1 MNRPSRRQ
9 SPKSIK
15 KENDLVSSEVTGPFK
30 TPKYFEMKQATE
42 MKGKTGALQKHT
54 SGKQTVTFLE
64 LLLPPGIKFDDIYMD
79 APQVAQELHISKRV
93 VRNIRLSGKI
103 SYTNPF
109 GKIFYYRQEIAAIME
124 ANKKGKKG
132 I

>member
-1 MNRPSRRQ
+1 
-9 SPKSIK
+9 
-15 KENDLVSSEVTGPFK
+15 
-30 TPKYFEMKQATE
+30 MKQATE
-42 MKGKTGALQKHT
+42 RKKKTASPGKRT
-54 SGKQTVTFLE
+54 SEKQAVSYME

-93 VRNIRLSGKI
+93 VRNIRLSGKL

-124 ANKKGKKG
+124 ANKKAR
-132 I
+132 

>member
-1 MNRPSRRQ
+1 
-9 SPKSIK
+9 
-15 KENDLVSSEVTGPFK
+15 
-30 TPKYFEMKQATE
+30 MKQATE
-42 MKGKTGALQKHT
+42 RKRNTGSPQKHI
-54 SGKQTVTFLE
+54 SEKQAVTYME
-64 LLLPPGIKFDDIYMD
+64 LLLPAGIKFDDIYMD

-93 VRNIRLSGKI
+93 VRNIRLSGKL